1 MTVFLISF
9 LKTFSKFLSK
19 YLAYFINRSFVEGTF
34 PEKLKHAVFI
44 PLHKR
49 GSKTELNKYRPF
61 LLPSCISKIFEKC
74 VHIRVVNFF
83 EENSVFQPEQFGFR
97 EKLSTSDALLLFS
110 ELVRKKNRDE
120 KNVAIFLD
128 LKKAFD
134 TVDHKIVL
142 KKLELSGIRGPCLKW
157 FTSYLNKRTQV
168 TFLENI
174 YSNPTKISIGVPQG
188 SVLGP
193 LLFILYINDLKYFC
207 SDAKCIMFADDTSL
221 IFKGKYDNQINT
233 TIKAVMQWLN
243 ANRLSLNILKTSY
256 IVFREKDQNYQPI
269 EVFQKKSVVKYL
281 GVKLDNELKISV
293 SC

>member
-1 MTVFLISF
+1 M
-9 LKTFSKFLSK
+9 
-19 YLAYFINRSFVEGTF
+19 
-34 PEKLKHAVFI
+34 
-44 PLHKR
+44 
-49 GSKTELNKYRPF
+49 
-61 LLPSCISKIFEKC
+61 
-74 VHIRVVNFF
+74 
-83 EENSVFQPEQFGFR
+83 
-97 EKLSTSDALLLFS
+97 
-110 ELVRKKNRDE
+110 VRKKNRDE
-120 KNVAIFLD
+120 KNVAFFLD

-157 FTSYLNKRTQV
+157 FTSYLNNRTQV
-168 TFLENI
+168 TFLENT

-207 SDAKCIMFADDTSL
+207 SDAKCIMFADDTSS

-269 EVFQKKSVVKYL
+269 EVFQKESVVKYL